1 MAKRSILLY
10 WLLILIPAIIISSA
24 AYRLLYHEQERIN
37 RLSVSAVEDRARV
50 IGESIQVT
58 IDAVQ
63 DELTRSLLDIY
74 EDNIQAT
81 LLDWEENNPLVRNV
95 FIWDKG
101 RGLLYPEKGLVS
113 TSEERN
119 FISRFEGLFSGRIPW
134 PSLNRDI
141 TGEQESSLVQ
151 DIIKIKSSKN
161 ELLKI
166 AQSNSYR
173 ETKAAGVQEEA
184 TSSGGWVPWFAENKL
199 YILGWVKKNEDAPVY
214 GVELELMTLLSR
226 LINNFPQA
234 RDGQSAYAI
243 IDDSGRLL
251 HQAGDM
257 IIGQDIKP
265 LLSVPLAPYLPHWA
279 IAVYTDGQDIST
291 GSGNEFMI
299 IACLLLFIFI
309 AAIAS
314 GGFLLMRHAKQNMVD
329 AQQKTSFVS
338 NVSHE
343 LKTPLTSIR
352 MFAELL
358 LDGRVNDQDKK
369 NKYLGIIVSESRRLT
384 RLVNNVLDFSR
395 IEQCKKTYNMEEIEL
410 VPLLLETFEFNKPR
424 IKDAG
429 MESHLNIPDESITV
443 KTDRDAMEQVILN
456 VMDNAIKYAS
466 TGGEISLFSKAGERA
481 VEIRIED
488 RGPGVP
494 EKDRN
499 KIFEKFHRVDT
510 SLTATKQGSG
520 LGLSIARRILED
532 MGGSL
537 SYAPRQGGGSCF
549 TVKVPMDPDKHK
561 Q

>member
-1 MAKRSILLY
+1 MKTRSILLY

-24 AYRLLYHEQERIN
+24 AFRLLYHEQERIN

-58 IDAVQ
+58 IDAVE
-63 DELTRSLLDIY
+63 DELTRSLLDIP

-81 LLDWEENNPLVRNV
+81 LLDWEENNPLIRNV
-95 FIWDKG
+95 FIWDKD
-101 RGLLYPEKGLVS
+101 RGLLYPEKGLAS

-119 FISRFEGLFSGRIPW
+119 FTSRFEGLFSGRIPW

-151 DIIKIKSSKN
+151 DIIKIKSGKN

-166 AQSNSYR
+166 VQRDSYR
-173 ETKAAGVQEEA
+173 GTKATRVQEEA
-184 TSSGGWVPWFAENKL
+184 TLSGGWIPWFAENKL
-199 YILGWVKKNEDAPVY
+199 YILGWVKKNKDAPVY

-226 LINNFPQA
+226 LINNFPQT

-358 LDGRVNDQDKK
+358 LEGRVNDQDKK

-395 IEQCKKTYNMEEIEL
+395 IEQGKKTYNMEEIDL

-424 IKDAG
+424 IKDSG
-429 MESHLNIPDESITV
+429 MESYLDIPDGSIII
-443 KTDRDAMEQVILN
+443 KTDRDALEQVILN
-456 VMDNAIKYAS
+456 LMDNAIKYAS
-466 TGGEISLFSKAGERA
+466 TGGEISLFSKAGERD

-488 RGPGVP
+488 RGPGIP
-494 EKDRN
+494 DAHRN
-499 KIFEKFHRVDT
+499 KIFEKFYRVDD